1 MHIFI
6 SINLYSVSGIFPFCS
21 NLPFFRHFLLSSSSP
36 LSPPSSPFSLSPLL
50 PPPRARISRF
60 AAFSPVLAHY
70 ILPEQAPATF
80 QMNLKKKIILILVD
94 FSFFFDHQ
102 LYIVYSSLE

>member
-6 SINLYSVSGIFPFCS
+6 SINIYSVSGIFPFCS

-70 ILPEQAPATF
+70 ILPTGAGA
-80 QMNLKKKIILILVD
+80 NI
-94 FSFFFDHQ
+94 
-102 LYIVYSSLE
+102 